1 MKKPSVRNTPSILTM
16 AIGAFLLS
24 ANLCLAVV
32 ISPAERNEKLL
43 GYNEAYESLTE
54 VCLESDAE
62 KISAAWKEAKT
73 QRTEIVAFLDEAG
86 VKKFDEILGVA
97 GQAYKQKKHTELS
110 LAAVELYKFIVLA
123 CDASILEV
131 PASVHLMDYAGFRNK
146 ALMQKQPVDWQALT
160 DNSKYARLEWQK
172 VSGRVTDQALLKSVD
187 QAIEAMIKGANDHDI
202 NLEKSATESE
212 LALVDE
218 LEKNLKG
225 KKTDTPAATEQKVS
239 GKTGVK

>member
-1 MKKPSVRNTPSILTM
+1 MKNTRSVLTM
-16 AIGAFLLS
+16 TIGAILLS
-24 ANLCLAVV
+24 ANFCLAVG
-32 ISPAERNEKLL
+32 ISPTQRNERLL

-54 VCLESDAE
+54 VCLEADAQ

-73 QRTEIVAFLDEAG
+73 QRAEIVALLDEAG

-97 GQAYKQKKHTELS
+97 AQAYKQKKNTELS

-123 CDASILEV
+123 CDTTILEV
-131 PASVHLMDYAGFRNK
+131 PAPVHLMDYAGFRNK
-146 ALMQKQPVDWQALT
+146 ALLQKQPIDWQT
-160 DNSKYARLEWQK
+160 VIDNSNYAQLEWQK
-172 VSGRVTDQALLKSVD
+172 VSGQVTDKALLKSVN

-218 LEKNLKG
+218 LEKNLKR
-225 KKTDTPAATEQKVS
+225 KNTAK
-239 GKTGVK
+239 

>member
-1 MKKPSVRNTPSILTM
+1 M

-24 ANLCLAVV
+24 ANLCLAVA
-32 ISPAERNEKLL
+32 ISPTERNEKLL

-54 VCLESDAE
+54 VCLESDAK

-73 QRTEIVAFLDEAG
+73 QRAEIVALLNDAG

-97 GQAYKQKKHTELS
+97 GQAYKQKKNTELS

-123 CDASILEV
+123 CDTSILEV
-131 PASVHLMDYAGFRNK
+131 PAPVHLMDYAGFRNK
-146 ALMQKQPVDWQALT
+146 ALLQKQPIDWQT
-160 DNSKYARLEWQK
+160 VMDNSNYAQLEWQK
-172 VSGRVTDQALLKSVD
+172 VSGQVTDQALLKSVN

-218 LEKNLKG
+218 LEKNLKR
-225 KKTDTPAATEQKVS
+225 KNTNTPAATEQKVS
-239 GKTGVK
+239 GKTDVK